1 MSLQQWLENGW
12 VRKHEATRKEIA
24 ELLGLAE
31 RDLADSRTADL
42 SADWRLG
49 IAYNAALQ
57 AATAALAAA
66 GFRMSGG
73 TPHHHY
79 TIQSL
84 AHTVGIDAARIRLF
98 DEIRRKRNTA
108 EYDRAGFVSDAEAQA
123 AVEFAARL
131 REDVIQW
138 LRDKH
143 PILLQK

>member
-1 MSLQQWLENGW
+1 MSLQQWLANGW
-12 VRKHEATRKEIA
+12 VQKHAATRKEIA
-24 ELLGLAE
+24 ELLGLAQ
-31 RDLADSRTADL
+31 RDLADSRNAGL
-42 SADWRLG
+42 SADWRLS

-66 GFRMSGG
+66 GFRTSSG
-73 TPHHHY
+73 TPHHHH

-84 AHTVGIDAARIRLF
+84 AHTVGTDPGRIRLF

-131 REDVIQW
+131 REEVVQW
-138 LRDKH
+138 LRDEH